1 MILMKKWSN
10 FFYSF
15 RINVLKYYLFKNYI
29 FYPLYS
35 ILAPNLNCIMVKLEF
50 FPESNSPIKPNRSYK
65 QRYLA
70 KDPLLV
76 ANFVD
81 FILFNF
87 QNVLLMEK
95 QNFGAIQVVE
105 PISLA
110 DLLVDKL

>member
-1 MILMKKWSN
+1 
-10 FFYSF
+10 
-15 RINVLKYYLFKNYI
+15 
-29 FYPLYS
+29 
-35 ILAPNLNCIMVKLEF
+35 MVKLEF
-50 FPESNSPIKPNRSYK
+50 FPESNGPIKPNRSYK

-81 FILFNF
+81 FTLLNF

-95 QNFGAIQVVE
+95 QNFAAIQVVE
-105 PISLA
+105 PVSLA